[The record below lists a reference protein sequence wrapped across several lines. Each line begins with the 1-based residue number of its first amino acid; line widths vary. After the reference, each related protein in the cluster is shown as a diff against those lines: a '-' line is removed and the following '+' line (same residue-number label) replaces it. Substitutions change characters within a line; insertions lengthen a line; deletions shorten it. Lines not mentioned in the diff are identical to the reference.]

1 MVDTPVY
8 PNGMVSGVARD
19 LLERTETDWT
29 HIDTVRA
36 FAGGVLLEL
45 PADLA
50 APESL
55 VRRLNHRLHGRFPQR
70 IGQLTPAATLRVNS
84 LTRRVLLFVLSE
96 EFVRAGDLGNTGF
109 VPWEVEPIA
118 ALDRIESRLLEIGG
132 LSEVWTSRDV
142 AWFEITDAGRAFLD
156 AEGRTG
162 TPLNP

>member
-1 MVDTPVY
+1 MNDFSGY
-8 PNGMVSGVARD
+8 PEGVVREVARD
-19 LLERTETDWT
+19 FLETDEDDWDDVSG
-29 HIDTVRA
+29 IESSVRA
-36 FAGGVLLEL
+36 AVLKL

-50 APESL
+50 ASESFI
-55 VRRLNHRLHGRFPQR
+55 RRLNHRLHGRFPQP
-70 IGQLTPAATLRVNS
+70 IGQLSPAAMLRVNS
-84 LTRRVLLFVLSE
+84 LTRRVLLFVISE

-109 VPWEVEPIA
+109 VPWDIGPIA

-162 TPLNP
+162 PPLIP